1 MAPKSEQAKTVVDQ
15 LTEAANQVAQAMT
28 APDST
33 DPQIQQILGGLQ
45 QMLVQVI
52 HGVRQQQAQ
61 KAAQGAGAAAGQ
73 AAGGDQGQ
81 TMSAAPGQQG
91 YGSPAVSGN
100 EMAMA
105 SGGGAGGGS
114 PDELSR
120 VLGPVGSGQP
130 Q

>member
-61 KAAQGAGAAAGQ
+61 KAAQGAGDQAQ
-73 AAGGDQGQ
+73 AASGAQGQ